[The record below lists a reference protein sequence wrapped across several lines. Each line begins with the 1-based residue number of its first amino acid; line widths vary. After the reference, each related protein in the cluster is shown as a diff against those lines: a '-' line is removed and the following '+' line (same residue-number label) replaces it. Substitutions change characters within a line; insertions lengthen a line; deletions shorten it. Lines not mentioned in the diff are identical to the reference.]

1 MIRQAQQ
8 QNKNQKLNRKEI
20 RKQRKEKDKG
30 NLLDK

>member
-1 MIRQAQQ
+1 MIRQSQQ
-8 QNKNQKLNRKEI
+8 KNKNQKLNRKEI